1 MRHVFTVNIMLAVFI
16 LLSIMA
22 TFKVAMTNVCERL
35 TESEH
40 FFLAKKASTSSLPTQ
55 FPKLCAT

>member
-1 MRHVFTVNIMLAVFI
+1 MRHVITANIMLTLFI

-22 TFKVAMTNVCERL
+22 NFKVAMTNACECL
-35 TESEH
+35 KESEH

-55 FPKLCAT
+55 FPKLHAT